1 MVVKKLSISLDE
13 EVADK
18 AAQAAEREG
27 VSLSAW
33 LSKAAEQAAE
43 REAAKVA
50 VQEYFDE
57 FGEPD
62 AETVA
67 AVEHELEQAGF
78 WQSPA
83 PDHEQ
88 KRLAAL
94 AMLSAPFQGTESP
107 ETEWHETEERLAG

>member
-1 MVVKKLSISLDE
+1 MVKKPSISLDE

-18 AAQAAEREG
+18 ATQAAERDG
-27 VSLSAW
+27 MSLSAW
-33 LSKAAEQAAE
+33 LSRAAEQAAG
-43 REAAKVA
+43 RDAARAA
-50 VQEYFDE
+50 VQEYFEE

-78 WQSPA
+78 WQPPA

-88 KRLAAL
+88 KRLAAP
-94 AMLSAPFQGTESP
+94 AMLSAPFQGTESQ
-107 ETEWHETEERLAG
+107 ETEWHETGERLAG